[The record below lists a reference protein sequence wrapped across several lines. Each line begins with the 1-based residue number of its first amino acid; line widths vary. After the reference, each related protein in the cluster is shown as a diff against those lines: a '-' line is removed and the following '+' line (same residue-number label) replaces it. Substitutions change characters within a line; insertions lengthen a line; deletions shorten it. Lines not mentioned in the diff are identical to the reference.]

1 MVVRYVSNEVRDKAY
16 KDYCDGMKYKDIAEK
31 YGVSLSAV
39 KSWATRYW
47 KVATNKKLQPQPQK
61 VATTKPEKKLKD
73 KLLESVSE
81 NDELTEKRRLFCL
94 YYALSHNALQSY
106 LKAYGGDKVSA
117 GVQGC
122 RLLKNVN
129 VAAEVKRLREIL
141 RNEIDIGLPDLLQYC
156 LKVIGADIGDYVTVK
171 KGIVQLEDSTCV
183 DTSLIDEVKQ
193 GKTGVSIKLA
203 DKKWAWEKL
212 EQYLGWQSDA
222 GDAVDM
228 QNYVDALQGI
238 VNEVWDDTQGTEP
251 SDGDV

>member
-1 MVVRYVSNEVRDKAY
+1 M
-16 KDYCDGMKYKDIAEK
+16 
-31 YGVSLSAV
+31 
-39 KSWATRYW
+39 
-47 KVATNKKLQPQPQK
+47 
-61 VATTKPEKKLKD
+61 
-73 KLLESVSE
+73 
-81 NDELTEKRRLFCL
+81 
-94 YYALSHNALQSY
+94 SHNATQSY
-106 LKAYGGDKVSA
+106 LKAYGGGKVVA
-117 GVQGC
+117 AVEGN
-122 RLLKNVN
+122 RILRIPK

-193 GKTGVSIKLA
+193 GKAGVSIKLA

-228 QNYVDALQGI
+228 RNYVDALQGI
-238 VNEVWDDTQGTEP
+238 VNEVWDDTQGT
-251 SDGDV
+251 

>member
-1 MVVRYVSNEVRDKAY
+1 MSNEIRDKAY
-16 KDYCDGMKYKDIAEK
+16 KDYCDGMRYKDIAEK
-31 YGVSLSAV
+31 YDVSLSTI
-39 KSWATRYW
+39 KSWATRHW
-47 KVATNKKLQPQPQK
+47 KVATKNKKLQPQPQK
-61 VATTKPEKKLKD
+61 VATGKPEKKLKD

-94 YYALSHNALQSY
+94 YYAMSHNALQSY
-106 LKAYGGDKVSA
+106 LKVYKCTKETAMTNGSV
-117 GVQGC
+117 
-122 RLLKNVN
+122 LLRNTK
-129 VAAEVKRLREIL
+129 VAAEVKRLREIM

-193 GKTGVSIKLA
+193 GKAGVSIKLA

-228 QNYVDALQGI
+228 QNYVDALQGV
-238 VNEVWDDTQGTEP
+238 VNEVWDDTQGTKT
-251 SDGDV
+251 SDSDV

>member
-1 MVVRYVSNEVRDKAY
+1 MRYVSNEIRDKAY
-16 KDYCDGMKYKDIAEK
+16 KDYCDGLKYKDIAEK

-39 KSWATRYW
+39 KSWATRNW
-47 KVATNKKLQPQPQK
+47 KVATKDKKLQPRPKK
-61 VATTKPEKKLKD
+61 VATTKPEEKLKE

-94 YYALSHNALQSY
+94 YYAMSHNALQSY
-106 LKAYGGDKVSA
+106 LKAYKCTKETAMANGS
-117 GVQGC
+117 
-122 RLLKNVN
+122 LLLRNTK
-129 VAAEVKRLREIL
+129 VAAEVKRLREIM

-156 LKVIGADIGDYVTVK
+156 LKVVSADIGDYVTVK
-171 KGIVQLEDSTCV
+171 KGAVQLEDSSRV

-193 GKTGVSIKLA
+193 GKAGVSIKLA

-228 QNYVDALQGI
+228 QNYVDALQGV
-238 VNEVWDDTQGTEP
+238 VNEVWDGTQGAET
-251 SDGDV
+251 SDNDV

>member
-1 MVVRYVSNEVRDKAY
+1 MSNEVRDKAY

-47 KVATNKKLQPQPQK
+47 KVATKDKKLQPQPKK
-61 VATTKPEKKLKD
+61 VATKNSDKKLKE

-94 YYALSHNALQSY
+94 YYAMSHNALQSY

-141 RNEIDIGLPDLLQYC
+141 RNEIDIGLSDLLQYC
-156 LKVIGADIGDYVTVK
+156 LKIVGADIGDYISFKGFRVT
-171 KGIVQLEDSTCV
+171 LNDSNTI
-183 DTSLIDEVKQ
+183 DTSIISEVKQ
-193 GKTGVSIKLA
+193 GKDGISIKLE
-203 DKKWAWEKL
+203 DKKWAWEMLAK
-212 EQYLGWQSDA
+212 YLGFDDIEELRKSKLKAEVAAMQDTENESVVI
-222 GDAVDM
+222 VD
-228 QNYVDALQGI
+228 
-238 VNEVWDDTQGTEP
+238 
-251 SDGDV
+251 DVPEG

>member
-1 MVVRYVSNEVRDKAY
+1 MRYVSNEVRDKAY

-47 KVATNKKLQPQPQK
+47 KVATKDKKLQPQPKK
-61 VATTKPEKKLKD
+61 VATKNSDEKLKE

-94 YYALSHNALQSY
+94 YYAMSHNALQSY

-193 GKTGVSIKLA
+193 GKAGVSIKLA

-238 VNEVWDDTQGTEP
+238 VNEVWDDTQGTET

>member
-1 MVVRYVSNEVRDKAY
+1 MSNEVRDKAY

-47 KVATNKKLQPQPQK
+47 KVATKDKKLQPQPQK

-156 LKVIGADIGDYVTVK
+156 LKIVGADVGDYVSF
-171 KGIVQLEDSTCV
+171 KGFLVTLNDSNTV
-183 DTSLIDEVKQ
+183 DTSIISEVKQ
-193 GKTGVSIKLA
+193 GKDGISIKLE
-203 DKKWAWEKL
+203 DKKWAWETLAK
-212 EQYLGWQSDA
+212 YLGFDDMEELKKAKLKAEVQDLQTGNQA
-222 GDAVDM
+222 DTVAFVFRREEAMHGD
-228 QNYVDALQGI
+228 
-238 VNEVWDDTQGTEP
+238 
-251 SDGDV
+251 

>member
-1 MVVRYVSNEVRDKAY
+1 MSNEIRDKAY
-16 KDYCDGMKYKDIAEK
+16 KDYCDGMKYRDIAEK

-47 KVATNKKLQPQPQK
+47 KVATKDKKLQPQPRK
-61 VATTKPEKKLKD
+61 VATAKLEKKLKD

-81 NDELTEKRRLFCL
+81 NDKLTEKRRLFCL
-94 YYALSHNALQSY
+94 YYAMSHNALQSY

-129 VAAEVKRLREIL
+129 VTAEVKRLREIL

-156 LKVIGADIGDYVTVK
+156 LKIIGADIGDYVTVK

-193 GKTGVSIKLA
+193 GKAGVSIKLA

-222 GDAVDM
+222 GDTVDM
-228 QNYVDALQGI
+228 QNYVDALRGI
-238 VNEVWDDTQGTEP
+238 VDEVWDDTQGPKT
-251 SDGDV
+251 SNGDV